1 MNFMCLVLVVF
12 ISDIVICS
20 CLSVLWCK
28 ECKEMAF
35 PEYQGRKCYIKGEK
49 TPQCY
54 MTNKDKMLNHV
65 NNINYLEAVVISD
78 GRDVIEIKSRKTLIM
93 TEGCPI

>member
-1 MNFMCLVLVVF
+1 
-12 ISDIVICS
+12 
-20 CLSVLWCK
+20 
-28 ECKEMAF
+28 
-35 PEYQGRKCYIKGEK
+35 
-49 TPQCY
+49 